1 MLNREL
7 KLKIH
12 YSHKPQ
18 EKITVK
24 KSVVNCEYVSR
35 FTTHD
40 KQLTNTN

>member
-24 KSVVNCEYVSR
+24 KSVVNCELRVRLTIHDSR
-35 FTTHD
+35 QTT
-40 KQLTNTN
+40 N